1 MKKLEM
7 KWLEFYGYNSI
18 IVLSI
23 HACIIEIIRLVDYK
37 IFDNIL
43 IKLDLVGVIIL
54 SIIVMIIMIPI
65 INIINRNFA
74 FLIGRKN
81 CRKKLNFS
89 TDIY

>member
-18 IVLSI
+18 IVFSI

-43 IKLDLVGVIIL
+43 IKLDLVGGIIL